1 MHNTYTADDIQ
12 AYEQYMQDVLDLN
25 SYVQAKLNIYDQAC
39 IDMNKAFATVIKNKT
54 NKSVRNKCI
63 STVEAIW
70 STSKAKTMRL
80 IKTKP
85 HNAGAAI
92 DNLLDMKKIIGNAD
106 EVKKEEATFTKALNA
121 YQKFYRDIMD
131 RWDTDGSERSKM
143 MRAWNA
149 CAYKDNEVETSEL
162 EKLLAEYRK
171 MDYLVD
177 IIYNE
182 TNNAY
187 DDNKSIF
194 KAI

>member
-63 STVEAIW
+63 STVDAIW
-70 STSKAKTMRL
+70 GTSKAKTMRL

-85 HNAGAAI
+85 RNAGAAI
-92 DNLLDMKKIIGNAD
+92 DNLLDMKKIIGDAD

-143 MRAWNA
+143 MKAWNA
-149 CAYKDNEVETSEL
+149 CAYKDNEVDTSEL

-182 TNNAY
+182 TNTAY

>member
-85 HNAGAAI
+85 RNAGAAI
-92 DNLLDMKKIIGNAD
+92 DNLLDMKKIIGDAD
-106 EVKKEEATFTKALNA
+106 EVKKEEATFTKALNV

-143 MRAWNA
+143 MKAWNA
-149 CAYKDNEVETSEL
+149 CAYKDNEVDTSEL

-182 TNNAY
+182 TNTAY

>member
-63 STVEAIW
+63 STVDAIW
-70 STSKAKTMRL
+70 GTSKAKTMRL

-85 HNAGAAI
+85 RNAGAAI
-92 DNLLDMKKIIGNAD
+92 DNLLDMKKIIGDAD

-143 MRAWNA
+143 MKAWNA
-149 CAYKDNEVETSEL
+149 CAYKDNEVDTSEL

-182 TNNAY
+182 TNTAY
-187 DDNKSIF
+187 DDNKSVF

>member
-54 NKSVRNKCI
+54 NKSIRNKCI
-63 STVEAIW
+63 STVDAIW
-70 STSKAKTMRL
+70 GTSKAKTMRL

-85 HNAGAAI
+85 RNAGAAI
-92 DNLLDMKKIIGNAD
+92 DNLLDMKKIIGDAD

-143 MRAWNA
+143 MKAWNA
-149 CAYKDNEVETSEL
+149 CAYKDNEVDTSEL

-182 TNNAY
+182 TNTAY